1 MRLIFI
7 ALIGLLFGAGILISG
22 MADPNKVLNFF
33 DVLGTW
39 DPSLAFVMGGGLA
52 VNLVGYQLIFRL
64 RQQPVMAPDFPKG
77 LPQQIDLPLIGGSVL
92 FGVGWGIAG
101 FCPGAALPALGTVS
115 LQPAV
120 FIAAVC
126 GGMLALRLIRA
137 TLTPAGPQAS
147 AR

>member
-64 RQQPVMAPDFPKG
+64 RQKPMMAPDFPKG
-77 LPQQIDLPLIGGSVL
+77 LPQQIDPSPPMMIMNRTRNDFWMPKTSPTST
-92 FGVGWGIAG
+92 A
-101 FCPGAALPALGTVS
+101 P
-115 LQPAV
+115 
-120 FIAAVC
+120 
-126 GGMLALRLIRA
+126 R
-137 TLTPAGPQAS
+137 
-147 AR
+147 